1 MCGQG
6 FPYRW
11 RLTERYLRKVVVA
24 MRFLLETFI
33 SLLTFRFEI
42 VEPTVTLEEA
52 KQLKELIESQ
62 MNKNTALEY
71 MDQ

>member
-1 MCGQG
+1 
-6 FPYRW
+6 
-11 RLTERYLRKVVVA
+11 

-62 MNKNTALEY
+62 MNKNTASEY